1 VRDLVIFGTGGFARE
16 VHQLVEDINADRSTW
31 NVLGFLDDD
40 PSRVGETIHGLP
52 VLGARD
58 WLGDT
63 SVSVA
68 VGVGVPQTRWRIVG
82 GLQRA
87 YPSIEFPTL
96 LHPLAWVGNRIE
108 LGEGTIACAGT
119 RLTTDLV
126 VHDHVQLNLDATV
139 GHDSVVHPFTTV
151 APGVNISGRV
161 TIGEGCD
168 LGTGAAIIQGV
179 SIGAW
184 TVVGAGAVVV
194 RDLPANV
201 TAVGAPAKPVKERPD
216 GWHRG

>member
-1 VRDLVIFGTGGFARE
+1 VRDLVILGTGGFARE
-16 VHQLVEDINADRSTW
+16 VHQLAEDVNADRPTW
-31 NVLGFLDDD
+31 NVLGFLDDEV
-40 PSRVGETIHGLP
+40 SRAGEAVHGLP

-58 WLGDT
+58 WLNDT

-68 VGVGVPQTRWRIVG
+68 VGVGVPATRWRIVDD
-82 GLQRA
+82 LQRS

-96 LHPLAWVGNRIE
+96 VHPLAWIGNRIE
-108 LGEGTIACAGT
+108 LGPGTIVCTGV

-126 VHDHVQLNLDATV
+126 IRDHVQLNLDVTV
-139 GHDSVVHPFTTV
+139 GHDSVVHPFATV
-151 APGVNISGRV
+151 APGVNISGRA

-168 LGTGAAIIQGV
+168 LGTGVAIIQGI

-184 TVVGAGAVVV
+184 TIVGAGAVVV
-194 RDLPANV
+194 RDIPANV
-201 TAVGAPAKPVKERPD
+201 TAVGAPAKPIKERPE